1 VKPFHGNLNLNEEIL
16 VKKTLTYL
24 LAVLAL
30 VAVASSAMAVTCT
43 IDQRPAATL
52 LVPYFQVHLN
62 PDGSVDTSA
71 TRTDT
76 LITVVNASSA
86 ATLAHVV
93 IWNRRSVPLLDF
105 NIALT
110 GYDIVG
116 WSMEDVLTGT
126 IPSTPDNGSFEG
138 KDVCQR
144 NPKAQAYSTD
154 GPDSDGSFL
163 RFRPSNDTTGQ
174 DNNQATTQ
182 YSSPAFGADFAADL
196 ADALDYDSNWD
207 CDGDGDD
214 GSAPDGDITG
224 SSVAGNGNLSGYV
237 TIDMANFCSLS
248 NPSVGAYWDQDA
260 AGWENNLFGDYI
272 IVTNSG
278 IPTLGASTVQIEAAL
293 DTVITADNFF
303 GSSTSSPT
311 SSFIPFGAQPFNDPP
326 FENRIPTPV
335 RTFYARY
342 WEDTSAFNFADTGVI
357 NNGDEGV
364 YMAAV
369 FPFVTDTFGDNREP
383 LGVRYGVRYLNSGGL
398 TSNLRV
404 WRASADDLTDLTGH
418 SCSAKEAAILATVF
432 DSDEGTQQINGCP
445 SPCPKTSLNFPYE
458 TQRTGVDQI
467 GALAVNGWAYLNFLG
482 AESNVSS
489 DKDLDQAW
497 VDYEMSSGV
506 AFVNASIPGTQLD
519 PSTCHPEGLD
529 DLFFLGD
536 EQIFAGFYPWPVGLG
551 HN

>member
-1 VKPFHGNLNLNEEIL
+1 M
-16 VKKTLTYL
+16 KKTLTYL
-24 LAVLAL
+24 LVVMAL

-43 IDQRPAATL
+43 IDQHPAATL

-62 PDGSVDTSA
+62 ADGSVDTSA

-93 IWNRRSVPLLDF
+93 IWNRRSIPLLDF

-126 IPSTPDNGSFEG
+126 IPSTPDNGTFVG

-154 GPDSDGSFL
+154 GPDTDGSFL

-214 GSAPDGDITG
+214 GTAPDGDITG
-224 SSVAGNGNLSGYV
+224 SSVSGNGNLSGYV

-303 GSSTSSPT
+303 GSSTDVPT
-311 SSFIPFGAQPFNDPP
+311 SSFIPIGFQAFNDPP
-326 FENRIPTPV
+326 YTESEIALPFGRSTP
-335 RTFYARY
+335 A
-342 WEDTSAFNFADTGVI
+342 TGKT
-357 NNGDEGV
+357 
-364 YMAAV
+364 
-369 FPFVTDTFGDNREP
+369 P
-383 LGVRYGVRYLNSGGL
+383 
-398 TSNLRV
+398 
-404 WRASADDLTDLTGH
+404 RAST
-418 SCSAKEAAILATVF
+418 
-432 DSDEGTQQINGCP
+432 
-445 SPCPKTSLNFPYE
+445 SPT
-458 TQRTGVDQI
+458 R
-467 GALAVNGWAYLNFLG
+467 A
-482 AESNVSS
+482 
-489 DKDLDQAW
+489 
-497 VDYEMSSGV
+497 
-506 AFVNASIPGTQLD
+506 
-519 PSTCHPEGLD
+519 
-529 DLFFLGD
+529 
-536 EQIFAGFYPWPVGLG
+536 
-551 HN
+551 

>member
-1 VKPFHGNLNLNEEIL
+1 MR
-16 VKKTLTYL
+16 KTLTYL
-24 LAVLAL
+24 LVVVAL
-30 VAVASSAMAVTCT
+30 VAVATSAMAVTCT

-62 PDGSVDTSA
+62 ADGSVDTSG

-144 NPKAQAYSTD
+144 NSKAQAYSTD

-174 DNNQATTQ
+174 DNSQATTQ
-182 YSSPAFGADFAADL
+182 YNSPAFGADFAADL
-196 ADALDYDSNWD
+196 ADALDYDSNDD
-207 CDGDGDD
+207 CDSDT
-214 GSAPDGDITG
+214 PDGDITG
-224 SSVAGNGNLSGYV
+224 SSVPGNGNLSGYV

-248 NPSVGAYWDQDA
+248 NPSTTAYWDQDA

-293 DTVITADNFF
+293 DTVITANNFY
-303 GSSTSSPT
+303 GSTTAAPT
-311 SSFIPFGAQPFNDPP
+311 SSFIPLGFEPFNWPP
-326 FENRIPTPV
+326 FESVRTPPI

-342 WEDTSAFNFADTGVI
+342 WEDTTGLNFGDTGVI

-369 FPFVTDTFGDNREP
+369 FPHVTETFGDQREP

-404 WRASADDLTDLTGH
+404 WRASADDLSDLTGD
-418 SCSAKEAAILATVF
+418 SCTAKEAAILATVF

-458 TQRTGVDQI
+458 TQRTGPDQI
-467 GALAVNGWAYLNFLG
+467 GALAVNGWAYMNFLG

-489 DKDLDQAW
+489 LKDLDQAW

-506 AFVNASIPGTQLD
+506 AFVNASVPGTQLD
-519 PSTCHPEGLD
+519 PSTCYPEGIT
-529 DLFFLGD
+529 DLVTSETQAL
-536 EQIFAGFYPWPVGLG
+536 AWYPWPVGLG

>member
-1 VKPFHGNLNLNEEIL
+1 M
-16 VKKTLTYL
+16 KKTLTYL
-24 LAVLAL
+24 LVVVAL
-30 VAVASSAMAVTCT
+30 VALASSASAVTCT

-62 PDGSVDTSA
+62 ADGSVDTSS

-76 LITVVNASSA
+76 LITVVNASSR

-110 GYDIVG
+110 GFDIVG

-144 NPKAQAYSTD
+144 NPSAKVYPNSS
-154 GPDSDGSFL
+154 GFL
-163 RFRPSNDTTGQ
+163 RFIPANDTTGQ
-174 DNNQATTQ
+174 DNSQATTQ
-182 YSSPAFGADFAADL
+182 YNTPAFGPDFAADL
-196 ADALDYDSNWD
+196 ADALDYDSNDD
-207 CDGDGDD
+207 CDTDSPD
-214 GSAPDGDITG
+214 GSITG

-248 NPSVGAYWDQDA
+248 NPSESAYWDQDA

-272 IVTNSG
+272 IVSNSG

-293 DTVITADNFF
+293 DVIVAAEGRFF
-303 GSSTSSPT
+303 YVGLVDDPAEI
-311 SSFIPFGAQPFNDPP
+311 FEGAPQGD
-326 FENRIPTPV
+326 TWPV

-342 WEDTSAFNFADTGVI
+342 WEDSNGLNFGDTGVI
-357 NNGDEGV
+357 NNGGEPA
-364 YMAAV
+364 YMKAV
-369 FPFVTDTFGDNREP
+369 FPAVNGTWGDQREP
-383 LGVRYGVRYLNSGGL
+383 LGVRYGVRYLNDGTL

-404 WRASADDLTDLTGH
+404 WRASSDDLSDLTGH
-418 SCSAKEAAILATVF
+418 SCTDKESAILATVF

-445 SPCPKTSLNFPYE
+445 SPCPKTTLNFPYE

-467 GALAVNGWAYLNFLG
+467 GALNVNGWAYLNFIG
-482 AESNVSS
+482 GEVNVSTTS
-489 DKDLDQAW
+489 NTDKNLDQAW
-497 VDYEMSSGV
+497 VDYEMSAGI
-506 AFVNASIPGTQLD
+506 AFVNASVPGTPLD
-519 PSTCHPEGLD
+519 PSTCFPEGLTS
-529 DLFFLGD
+529 LNPGFSVEG
-536 EQIFAGFYPWPVGLG
+536 GFYPWPVGLG
-551 HN
+551 H

>member
-1 VKPFHGNLNLNEEIL
+1 M
-16 VKKTLTYL
+16 KKTLTYL
-24 LAVLAL
+24 LVVMAL

-62 PDGSVDTSA
+62 ADGSVDTSG

-126 IPSTPDNGSFEG
+126 IPSTPDNGSFAG

-174 DNNQATTQ
+174 DNSQATTQ

-196 ADALDYDSNWD
+196 ADALDYDANND
-207 CDGDGDD
+207 CDTDG
-214 GSAPDGDITG
+214 PDGDITG

-293 DTVITADNFF
+293 DTVVTADNFF
-303 GSSTSSPT
+303 GSINANPA
-311 SSFIPFGAQPFNDPP
+311 SSFIPDFFAPFNTVD
-326 FENRIPTPV
+326 FEDAEDFPV

-342 WEDTSAFNFADTGVI
+342 WEDTTGFNFADTGVI
-357 NNGDEGV
+357 NNGDESV

-369 FPFVTDTFGDNREP
+369 FPAVTDTFGDQREP
-383 LGVRYGVRYLNSGGL
+383 LGVRYGVRYLNDGTL

-404 WRASADDLTDLTGH
+404 WRASADDLTDLTGGVTA
-418 SCSAKEAAILATVF
+418 CTAKEAAILATVF

-506 AFVNASIPGTQLD
+506 AFVNASVPGTQLD
-519 PSTCHPEGLD
+519 PSTCHPEGLT
-529 DLFFLGD
+529 DLFQFID
-536 EQIFAGFYPWPVGLG
+536 EQIFVGFYPWPVGLG

>member
-1 VKPFHGNLNLNEEIL
+1 

-24 LAVLAL
+24 LVVMAL

-62 PDGSVDTSA
+62 ADGSVDTSS

-126 IPSTPDNGSFEG
+126 IPSTPDNGSFVG

-163 RFRPSNDTTGQ
+163 RFRPANDTTGQ

-224 SSVAGNGNLSGYV
+224 SAVSGNGNLSGYV
-237 TIDMANFCSLS
+237 TVDMANFCSLS

-303 GSSTSSPT
+303 GSSTDVPT
-311 SSFIPFGAQPFNDPP
+311 SSFIPFGFQPFNFDD
-326 FENRIPTPV
+326 FRDVEDFPV

-342 WEDTSAFNFADTGVI
+342 WEDTTGFNFADTGVI

-369 FPFVTDTFGDNREP
+369 FPAVTETFGDNREP

-404 WRASADDLTDLTGH
+404 WRASADDLSDLTGH
-418 SCSAKEAAILATVF
+418 SCTAKELAITATVF

-467 GALAVNGWAYLNFLG
+467 GALAVNGWAYMNFLG

-489 DKDLDQAW
+489 DKNLDQAW

-506 AFVNASIPGTQLD
+506 AFVNASVPGTQLD
-519 PSTCHPEGLD
+519 PSTCNPEGLTT
-529 DLFFLGD
+529 LR
-536 EQIFAGFYPWPVGLG
+536 ESIETNSFAFYPWPVGLG